1 MSAAARAA
9 ITVALAAG
17 AIAAGAR
24 PASAQAWVPAQG
36 EGAVSV
42 LYQDLFVKDHF
53 LAGGGRIDRG
63 HIRSNNLLVDV
74 TYGIT
79 DNLTVALA
87 APFVRARYSGSF
99 PHPTP
104 QDDGDAHSG
113 FQDLRFGVRYKLF
126 DGPVTI
132 TPFVGTTVPSH
143 GYEYFAH
150 AAYGTRV
157 RELEVGSYVAR
168 MIGAR
173 LPGVFVQARYA
184 YAFTQPIAGVDHDRS
199 NLDLEVGYFVRPS
212 LRVFVLGSGQKTHGG
227 IDTPNAGW
235 RAMPADLAPHHDRIA
250 RLEMLDVGGGAQ
262 FSVTKSI
269 DVFGSFVTS
278 LAGRNSH
285 ALARGLTDRRVV
297 GLRPQAVDRIA
308 RQRCCGR
315 TAGRAAALFVPEI
328 AGTKTTRLLHRFPKT
343 SPAAVS

>member
-1 MSAAARAA
+1 MTSGGQAAAIAA
-9 ITVALAAG
+9 LAGFALAAG
-17 AIAAGAR
+17 PA

-42 LYQDLFVKDHF
+42 LYQDLFVRDHF
-53 LAGGGRIDRG
+53 LAGGGRLDRG
-63 HIRSNNLLVDV
+63 HIRSNNLLFDL
-74 TYGIT
+74 TYGLT
-79 DNLTVALA
+79 DELTVTVA
-87 APFVRARYSGSF
+87 APFVRARYSGTF
-99 PHPTP
+99 PHPTA
-104 QDDGDAHSG
+104 QDNGEAHSG
-113 FQDLRFGVRYKLF
+113 FQDLRFAARYKLF

-132 TPFVGTTVPSH
+132 TPFVGTTMPSH

-168 MIGAR
+168 MLGAR

-184 YAFTQPIAGVDHDRS
+184 YAFTQRIAGVDHDRS
-199 NLDLEVGYFVRPS
+199 SLDLEVGYFVRPA
-212 LRVFVLGSGQKTHGG
+212 LRVFVLGTGQKTHGG
-227 IDTPNAGW
+227 IDTPDAGW

-262 FSVTKSI
+262 YSLTKSI

-285 ALARGLTDRRVV
+285 ALARGITVGASWGFGRRPSI
-297 GLRPQAVDRIA
+297 GSLGGDAGDPPQAVLP
-308 RQRCCGR
+308 RCLCQ
-315 TAGRAAALFVPEI
+315 
-328 AGTKTTRLLHRFPKT
+328 K
-343 SPAAVS
+343 